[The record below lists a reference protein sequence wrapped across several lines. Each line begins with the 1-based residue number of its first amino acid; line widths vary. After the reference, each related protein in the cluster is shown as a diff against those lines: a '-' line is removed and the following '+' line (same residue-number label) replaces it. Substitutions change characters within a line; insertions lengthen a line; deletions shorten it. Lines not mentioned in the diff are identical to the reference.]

1 MYFSATLFAQLN
13 QVEIN
18 YQDKQE
24 AWGNSEKH
32 MKFWHK
38 KLYRKY
44 KLGNTRED
52 IRIILKSILQEVGV
66 LLVD

>member
-1 MYFSATLFAQLN
+1 VYSSAALFVQLN
-13 QVEIN
+13 MGEIN

-24 AWGNSEKH
+24 VWGNSEKH

-38 KLYRKY
+38 KLYRKD
-44 KLGNTRED
+44 KLGNTCED
-52 IRIILKSILQEVGV
+52 IRVMLKSNLQEVDV

>member
-1 MYFSATLFAQLN
+1 VQLN
-13 QVEIN
+13 QGEIN

-24 AWGNSEKH
+24 DWENSGKR

-38 KLYRKY
+38 KLYRKD

-66 LLVD
+66 LLVG